1 MLQVYYY
8 EIKQDP
14 KRATSIAKDAFDSA
28 ISDLDKLDE
37 EDYKVFE
44 VYTAKMTT
52 HLTESTR
59 LCDTVLW
66 TCCALISGCNL
77 DHAADPRQPEP
88 LEC

>member
-44 VYTAKMTT
+44 VYPQ
-52 HLTESTR
+52 R
-59 LCDTVLW
+59 
-66 TCCALISGCNL
+66 
-77 DHAADPRQPEP
+77 
-88 LEC
+88 